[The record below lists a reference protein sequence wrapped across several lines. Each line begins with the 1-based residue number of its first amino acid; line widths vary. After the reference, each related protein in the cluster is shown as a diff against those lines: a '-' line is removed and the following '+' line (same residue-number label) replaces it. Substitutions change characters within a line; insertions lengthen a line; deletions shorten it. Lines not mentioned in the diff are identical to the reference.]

1 MIVFIGKHHLQV
13 GLKHHPSII
22 DGELNAAIKVDE
34 ATWVIEDKKH
44 VVISMEKVRK
54 NEYYKLLL

>member
-13 GLKHHPSII
+13 GLKHQHPII
-22 DGELNAAIKVDE
+22 DAELNNSIKVDE

-44 VVISMEKVRK
+44 VVITLEKV
-54 NEYYKLLL
+54 KLESLT